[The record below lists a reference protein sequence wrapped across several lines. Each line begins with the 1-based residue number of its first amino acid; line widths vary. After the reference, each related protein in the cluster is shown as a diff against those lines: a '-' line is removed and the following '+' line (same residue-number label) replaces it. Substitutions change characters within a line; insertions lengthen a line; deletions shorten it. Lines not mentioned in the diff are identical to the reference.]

1 MNVMECVKNGLFYLD
16 GGTGTSLQAMG
27 LASGELPE
35 LWNLEHPQKVVELER
50 AYFEAGSH
58 AVATNTF
65 GANGLKFDGRDGRP
79 SLHAVIR
86 AAVHC
91 AKEARDTA
99 RGGQKN
105 RFVALDI
112 GPLGRMLEPLG
123 DLPFEAAVELF
134 AEIVRI
140 GTAEGADFVLIET
153 MNDAYETKAAVLAA
167 KENTDLPIFVSNV
180 YDENAKLMTGATPEA
195 MAALLEGLRVDV
207 MGINCSLGPDQMLKL
222 LPRLAA
228 CTSLP
233 LLVKPN
239 AGMPHSRSGR
249 TVYDVDA
256 AHFAAVMK
264 QAARQGARVIG
275 GCCGTTPEYIR
286 QMVAAA
292 GSVEPLPLTPKRR
305 SVISSYAGAVE
316 FGAAPVLIGE
326 RINPTGKKRF
336 KEALRAHDI
345 GYILHEGIAQQD
357 RGVQVL
363 DVNVGLPE
371 IDEAAMLA
379 ECVRELQAVSNLPL
393 QLDTSDPAAME
404 RATWTSTCSRAWQK
418 AS

>member
-65 GANGLKFDGRDGRP
+65 WRQRPEVRRPRRQAFPACGDQGGGTLCERGERHGTGRP
-79 SLHAVIR
+79 EKPVCCLGHR
-86 AAVHC
+86 
-91 AKEARDTA
+91 
-99 RGGQKN
+99 
-105 RFVALDI
+105 
-112 GPLGRMLEPLG
+112 PLGRMLEPLG

-264 QAARQGARVIG
+264 QAARQGAPGYWRLLRHNAGIYSAD
-275 GCCGTTPEYIR
+275 GCRCRLG
-286 QMVAAA
+286 
-292 GSVEPLPLTPKRR
+292 
-305 SVISSYAGAVE
+305 
-316 FGAAPVLIGE
+316 
-326 RINPTGKKRF
+326 
-336 KEALRAHDI
+336 
-345 GYILHEGIAQQD
+345 
-357 RGVQVL
+357 
-363 DVNVGLPE
+363 
-371 IDEAAMLA
+371 
-379 ECVRELQAVSNLPL
+379 
-393 QLDTSDPAAME
+393 
-404 RATWTSTCSRAWQK
+404 
-418 AS
+418 

>member
-134 AEIVRI
+134 AEIVR
-140 GTAEGADFVLIET
+140 TVRRRALI
-153 MNDAYETKAAVLAA
+153 L
-167 KENTDLPIFVSNV
+167 S
-180 YDENAKLMTGATPEA
+180 
-195 MAALLEGLRVDV
+195 
-207 MGINCSLGPDQMLKL
+207 
-222 LPRLAA
+222 
-228 CTSLP
+228 
-233 LLVKPN
+233 
-239 AGMPHSRSGR
+239 
-249 TVYDVDA
+249 
-256 AHFAAVMK
+256 
-264 QAARQGARVIG
+264 
-275 GCCGTTPEYIR
+275 
-286 QMVAAA
+286 
-292 GSVEPLPLTPKRR
+292 
-305 SVISSYAGAVE
+305 
-316 FGAAPVLIGE
+316 
-326 RINPTGKKRF
+326 
-336 KEALRAHDI
+336 
-345 GYILHEGIAQQD
+345 
-357 RGVQVL
+357 
-363 DVNVGLPE
+363 
-371 IDEAAMLA
+371 
-379 ECVRELQAVSNLPL
+379 
-393 QLDTSDPAAME
+393 
-404 RATWTSTCSRAWQK
+404 
-418 AS
+418 

>member
-1 MNVMECVKNGLFYLD
+1 M
-16 GGTGTSLQAMG
+16 
-27 LASGELPE
+27 
-35 LWNLEHPQKVVELER
+35 
-50 AYFEAGSH
+50 
-58 AVATNTF
+58 
-65 GANGLKFDGRDGRP
+65 
-79 SLHAVIR
+79 
-86 AAVHC
+86 
-91 AKEARDTA
+91 
-99 RGGQKN
+99 
-105 RFVALDI
+105 
-112 GPLGRMLEPLG
+112 
-123 DLPFEAAVELF
+123 F

-336 KEALRAHDI
+336 KEALRAMI
-345 GYILHEGIAQQD
+345 SAISSMK
-357 RGVQVL
+357 
-363 DVNVGLPE
+363 GLPSRT
-371 IDEAAMLA
+371 AAYR
-379 ECVRELQAVSNLPL
+379 C
-393 QLDTSDPAAME
+393 
-404 RATWTSTCSRAWQK
+404 WTSTSGCRRLTRRQCWLNAC
-418 AS
+418 ANCRR